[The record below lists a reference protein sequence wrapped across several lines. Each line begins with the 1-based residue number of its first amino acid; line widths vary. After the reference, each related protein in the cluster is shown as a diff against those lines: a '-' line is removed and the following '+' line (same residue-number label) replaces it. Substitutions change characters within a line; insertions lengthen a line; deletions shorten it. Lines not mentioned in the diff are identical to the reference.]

1 MAAVTRPH
9 DDLEL
14 RCSFCGK
21 SQEEVAQLIAG
32 PGPSICDEC
41 VHLCNDV
48 LAGKRL
54 EGVRL
59 LADQTDEEL
68 TATMVRVAA
77 LRHHVDRAVGRI
89 ARLLRARGTTWT
101 AIGDALGIT
110 KQSAWERFSGE
121 D

>member
-1 MAAVTRPH
+1 MLAQE
-9 DDLEL
+9 LEM

-21 SQEEVAQLIAG
+21 KQEEVAQLIAG
-32 PGPSICDEC
+32 PGPAICDEC
-41 VHLCNDV
+41 VRLCNDV

-59 LADQTDEEL
+59 WDDQSNEEL
-68 TATMVRVAA
+68 MATMVRVAS
-77 LRHHVDRAVGRI
+77 LKQHVDRAVGRI
-89 ARLLRARGTTWT
+89 ARRLRSRGTTWT
-101 AIGDALGIT
+101 AIGEALGIT

>member
-1 MAAVTRPH
+1 MT
-9 DDLEL
+9 DLDL

-21 SQEEVAQLIAG
+21 PEAEVSQLIAG
-32 PGPSICDEC
+32 PGPMICDEC

-48 LAGKRL
+48 LAGKRP

-59 LADQTDEEL
+59 WDDQTDEEL
-68 TATMVRVAA
+68 LATMVRVAS

-101 AIGDALGIT
+101 TIGTALGIT

>member
-1 MAAVTRPH
+1 MTAATTAP
-9 DDLEL
+9 DELEL

-32 PGPSICDEC
+32 PGPAICDEC

-48 LAGKRL
+48 LAGKRP
-54 EGVRL
+54 EGIRTW
-59 LADQTDEEL
+59 ADQSDEEL
-68 TATMVRVAA
+68 MATMVRVAA

-89 ARLLRARGTTWT
+89 ARLLRARGVTWT
-101 AIGDALGIT
+101 ALGGALGIT

>member
-1 MAAVTRPH
+1 MTVHA
-9 DDLEL
+9 LEM

-21 SQEEVAQLIAG
+21 KQEEVAQLIAG
-32 PGPSICDEC
+32 PGPAICDEC

-59 LADQTDEEL
+59 WDDQSDEEL
-68 TATMVRVAA
+68 MATMVRVAS
-77 LRHHVDRAVGRI
+77 LKHHVDRAVGRI
-89 ARLLRARGTTWT
+89 ARLLRSRGTTWT
-101 AIGDALGIT
+101 AIGEALGIT

>member
-1 MAAVTRPH
+1 MTAATSTH
-9 DDLEL
+9 DHLEL
-14 RCSFCGK
+14 LCSFCGK
-21 SQEEVAQLIAG
+21 SQDQVAQLIAG
-32 PGPSICDEC
+32 PGPAICDEC

-59 LADQTDEEL
+59 WDDQSTEEL
-68 TATMVRVAA
+68 IATMVRVAS
-77 LRHHVDRAVGRI
+77 LKHHVDRAVGRI
-89 ARLLRARGTTWT
+89 ARLLRTRGTTWT
-101 AIGDALGIT
+101 AIGEALGIT